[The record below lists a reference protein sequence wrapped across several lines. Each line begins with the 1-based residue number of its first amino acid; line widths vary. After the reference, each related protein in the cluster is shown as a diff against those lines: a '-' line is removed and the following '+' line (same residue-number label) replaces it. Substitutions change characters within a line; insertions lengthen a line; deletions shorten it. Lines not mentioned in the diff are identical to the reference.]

1 MYKLCNLLKQSL
13 YTLTVFLSRGN
24 EMTSGRDLR
33 DQMNSDAVADAFS
46 FLISGK
52 RGYKTVIERKVEP
65 IRCTGC
71 SIILKDDIKFCSE
84 CGTKVVLP
92 VKK

>member
-1 MYKLCNLLKQSL
+1 MIFYE
-13 YTLTVFLSRGN
+13 VGD

-46 FLISGK
+46 FLVSGK
-52 RGYKTVIERKVEP
+52 RGYKAVIERKVEP
-65 IRCTGC
+65 LRCTGC
-71 SIILKDDIKFCSE
+71 NIVLSDNVKFCAE

-92 VKK
+92 IKK